1 MPEHRIMQI
10 NDLPTPALV
19 VEGPR
24 LEANLATMAEACPG
38 PSLRPHVKA
47 HKSTALAKRQRAHGH
62 DLFCAATIR
71 ELEGMARAG
80 LGDDLLL
87 ANEVLDAT
95 RLGVLVREGAR
106 VTVAVD
112 SDETIAAARDGGVPE
127 VLIDVNVGLPRCG
140 CAPEDAGALA
150 ERARRAGLV
159 VRGVMGYEG
168 HLVGQ
173 PDREAREAGCAE
185 SMQKL
190 LRAHSEV
197 GGELVSAG
205 GTGTYDCNRWAT
217 EIQAGS
223 YALMDTAYARLG
235 LPFVQAFFLLS
246 TVVSVSP
253 GYAVADA
260 GLKSLGMD
268 HGDPSLPGGRVLFCS
283 DEHVTFVP
291 GLGEGADPSSEGES
305 PIDWLCANRVRV
317 GDRIRFVPAHV
328 DPTIAYHERLYV
340 VDGETVVDEFEVD
353 LRGW

>member
-1 MPEHRIMQI
+1 MKL

-19 VEGPR
+19 VDGPR
-24 LEANLATMAEACPG
+24 LEANLATMAVACPG
-38 PSLRPHVKA
+38 ARLRPHVKA

-62 DLFCAATIR
+62 DLFCAATVR

-80 LGDDLLL
+80 LGEDLLL

-95 RLGVLVREGAR
+95 RLGRLVREGAR

-112 SDETIAAARDGGVPE
+112 SDETIAAARAGGVPE

-140 CAPEDAGALA
+140 CAPEGAGALA
-150 ERARRAGLV
+150 ERARGAGLV

-168 HLVGQ
+168 HVVGQ

-185 SMQKL
+185 SMRKL
-190 LRAHSEV
+190 MRAHAEV

-205 GTGTYDCNRWAT
+205 GTGTYDCNSWAT

-223 YALMDTAYARLG
+223 YALMDTAYSRLG

-246 TVVSVSP
+246 TVVSVAP

-291 GLGEGADPSSEGES
+291 GVGDDADSSSELES
-305 PIDWLCANRVRV
+305 PIDWHCANRVRV
-317 GDRIRFVPAHV
+317 GDRMRFVPAHV